1 MLNIALNRNKWTV
14 TVEGHAGYA
23 AQGSDIVCAGASMLT
38 ATLARCLGGIT
49 GQHYVDDGERT
60 EISCTPT
67 LAEAERVAAVF
78 DVIDT
83 GYQLLANSYPV
94 HVKYTRRA

>member
-1 MLNIALNRNKWTV
+1 MLEITLNRNTWSVK
-14 TVEGHAGYA
+14 VEGHAGYA
-23 AQGSDIVCAGASMLT
+23 EQGHDIVCAGASMLT
-38 ATLARCLGGIT
+38 ATLARCLGGVT
-49 GQHYVDDGERT
+49 GQHYVDDGIVT
-60 EISCTPT
+60 EISCAPT

-94 HVKYTRRA
+94 HVRYTRRY